1 MKRVITFFTVVIC
14 ALALVSPAAFA
25 DQCSMGGKCNFESKG
40 HGKMWSGKGHDEMV
54 LHKAHIALAKA
65 KELGLS
71 DDQVSR
77 IKALT
82 YNLKKSFIKEDADIK
97 TLGLDIRE
105 AVTKDTVDTNAV
117 NSLIDQKY
125 ALKAAK
131 AKEAV
136 GAYANLK
143 KILTKDQYDKLKEIR
158 RYGMRGKAEN
168 WREKK
173 EGKETAEAQEANE

>member
-1 MKRVITFFTVVIC
+1 MKRITTVIAVVIC
-14 ALALVSPAAFA
+14 ALALVSSCAFA
-25 DQCSMGGKCNFESKG
+25 DQCSMR
-40 HGKMWSGKGHDEMV
+40 
-54 LHKAHIALAKA
+54 KAHLALAKA

-82 YNLKKSFIKEDADIK
+82 YNLKKSIIKEDADIK
-97 TLGLDIRE
+97 SLGLDIRE
-105 AVTKDTVDTNAV
+105 AITKDTVDVNAV

-136 GAYANLK
+136 QAYANLK
-143 KILTKDQYDKLKEIR
+143 TILTKDQYTKLKE
-158 RYGMRGKAEN
+158 MRSHDMWNKAEH
-168 WREKK
+168 WGKGK
-173 EGKETAEAQEANE
+173 GSKETAPDQEANE